1 MGNRPFCHVR
11 RQGLLYMLILL
22 KKAGLTDRTVEK
34 KLINQHFLR
43 SQAIL
48 MVKAFLFLPHNKNYV
63 AKNVRSQ
70 ENCRLKGKPAGNL
83 MNGKP
88 TC

>member
-1 MGNRPFCHVR
+1 MR

-70 ENCRLKGKPAGNL
+70 ENCRLKGKPASNL